1 MPICLARQHRLLPP
15 GPIRTGNSGMTNLC
29 EALRAT
35 ANRWRK
41 INQDHRGG
49 IVMIWQGTVYGWKD
63 SLRDA
68 SHERPG
74 VFAVDETGHI
84 FIASGGDEYTG
95 AKGWV
100 AADLDKQ

>member
-1 MPICLARQHRLLPP
+1 
-15 GPIRTGNSGMTNLC
+15 MTQLC
-29 EALRAT
+29 EALRA
-35 ANRWRK
+35 AASKWRK

-68 SHERPG
+68 SQERPG

-84 FIASGGDEYTG
+84 FIAEGSDDYYG

>member
-1 MPICLARQHRLLPP
+1 MTDL
-15 GPIRTGNSGMTNLC
+15 SG
-29 EALRAT
+29 ALRAT
-35 ANRWRK
+35 ATKWRDL
-41 INQDHRGG
+41 NQDHHGG
-49 IVMIWQGTVYGWKD
+49 IVLIWQGEVYGWKD

-84 FIASGGDEYTG
+84 FIAAGGDDYNG

-100 AADLDKQ
+100 AADLDKH

>member
-1 MPICLARQHRLLPP
+1 
-15 GPIRTGNSGMTNLC
+15 MTQLC
-29 EALRAT
+29 EALRA
-35 ANRWRK
+35 AASKWRK

-68 SHERPG
+68 SQERPG

-84 FIASGGDEYTG
+84 FIAEGSDDYNG

>member
-1 MPICLARQHRLLPP
+1 
-15 GPIRTGNSGMTNLC
+15 MTNLC

-74 VFAVDETGHI
+74 VFAVDENGHI
-84 FIASGGDEYTG
+84 FIAEGGDDYNG

-100 AADLDKQ
+100 AADLDNSRGYGPALPVR

>member
-1 MPICLARQHRLLPP
+1 M
-15 GPIRTGNSGMTNLC
+15 GPISSLLLEGLIRIGNSAMTQLC

-35 ANRWRK
+35 ANKWRK

-49 IVMIWQGTVYGWKD
+49 IVLIWQGAVYGWKD
-63 SLRDA
+63 ALRDA

-84 FIASGGDEYTG
+84 FIASGGDEYNG

>member
-1 MPICLARQHRLLPP
+1 
-15 GPIRTGNSGMTNLC
+15 MTQLC
-29 EALRAT
+29 EALRA
-35 ANRWRK
+35 AASKWRK

-49 IVMIWQGTVYGWKD
+49 IVMIWQGSVYGWKD

-68 SHERPG
+68 SQERPG
-74 VFAVDETGHI
+74 AFAVDETGQI
-84 FIASGGDEYTG
+84 FIAEGGDDYNG